1 MSGIRTAV
9 ATRTSTGDAAQA
21 RALHR
26 RALRL
31 EWFTVAWNIVE
42 AVVAVG
48 AGVAAGSIALVGFGA
63 DSLIEVTSGGMLV
76 WRLRRAG
83 PEASAEEQGDPERK
97 ALFVVGGTFFLLAV
111 YVAYESLSELLG
123 VREAKASTAG
133 LALSVASLIVM
144 PVLATAKLRVARA
157 MGSRALHADAMET
170 WVCAYL
176 SAALLVGLAL
186 NAALGWW
193 WADAVAGLAMLP
205 VMLWQG
211 WETLGDARR

>member
-1 MSGIRTAV
+1 MRITVLGQA
-9 ATRTSTGDAAQA
+9 STGDAA

-42 AVVAVG
+42 AVVAIG
-48 AGVAAGSIALVGFGA
+48 AGVVAGSIALVAFGA
-63 DSLIEVTSGGMLV
+63 DSLIEVTSGGVLV

-83 PEASAEEQGDPERK
+83 PEASAAEQGDRERR
-97 ALFVVGGTFFLLAV
+97 ALFVVGATFFLLA
-111 YVAYESLSELLG
+111 AYESLSELLG
-123 VREAKASTAG
+123 AKEARPSTVG
-133 LALSVASLIVM
+133 LALSVVSLVVM
-144 PVLATAKLRVARA
+144 PILATAKLRVARG
-157 MGSRALHADAMET
+157 MGSRALRADAMET

-176 SAALLVGLAL
+176 SAALLAGLAL
-186 NAALGWW
+186 NASLGWW

-211 WETLGDARR
+211 WETLEDARA

>member
-1 MSGIRTAV
+1 MMGWGCGDGSVTGR
-9 ATRTSTGDAAQA
+9 AT
-21 RALHR
+21 ALHR

-31 EWFTVAWNIVE
+31 EWFTVVWNIVE
-42 AVVAVG
+42 AAVAIG

-63 DSLIEVTSGGMLV
+63 DSLIEVTSGGILI
-76 WRLRRAG
+76 WRLRKAG
-83 PEASAEEQGDPERK
+83 PEASAVEQGDRERK
-97 ALFVVGGTFFLLAV
+97 ALFVVAGTFFLLAA

-123 VREAKASTAG
+123 AKKAGPSTVG
-133 LALSVASLIVM
+133 LVLSVASLIVM
-144 PVLATAKLRVARA
+144 PILATAKLRVARA

-176 SAALLVGLAL
+176 SAALLIGLAL

-205 VMLWQG
+205 VIVWQG
-211 WETLGDARR
+211 WETLEDARV